1 MFQLNQGDQG
11 GGTLWYEPNSTCMY
25 LPIYTTPLVK
35 VQKINHFTKIY
46 TTLDQGRRWLQA
58 KWKSYIPMQEHY

>member
-11 GGTLWYEPNSTCMY
+11 GTLWYERTALYVP
-25 LPIYTTPLVK
+25 TPLVK